1 MELALRI
8 WSNLLLVSQKA
19 KKIYARIC
27 TTTYLVLL
35 ICQPYILIKV
45 RAQEGIDFYIN
56 ARKSFRN
63 SIKKIEKKNCQKKSP
78 EKGSTLTQKDQFTN
92 QKKIG
97 NDVDCPMSLA
107 SQHLRLTWE
116 TNGKYVTSIE
126 NLTVSHLSNKCQG
139 STCLEKSLSSARQIY
154 IHK

>member
-1 MELALRI
+1 M
-8 WSNLLLVSQKA
+8 SQKA
-19 KKIYARIC
+19 KKNLRKNLHYYLPS
-27 TTTYLVLL
+27 TTDLPALHPHKG
-35 ICQPYILIKV
+35 QGV

-63 SIKKIEKKNCQKKSP
+63 SIKKLRKKLSKKSP

>member
-1 MELALRI
+1 MWARR
-8 WSNLLLVSQKA
+8 QK
-19 KKIYARIC
+19 KNYARIC

-63 SIKKIEKKNCQKKSP
+63 SIKKLRKKLSKKSP